1 MKKRIISS
9 VMLVAIIIA
18 TVTNRNE
25 LKIWVLQNGEAWV
38 LRNAEHL
45 PLARAG
51 EYLFDQHC
59 ADCHDNPAM
68 HAPTRQALSA
78 LAKEDLMIAMEF
90 GKMQPMA
97 AHLSKQKRGL
107 IAHYLA
113 GSATGQ
119 YDWLPG
125 AMCNAEPEQSQSQS
139 QSLMLGSWGL
149 GLENRRFASNQQTT
163 IRRDNVGSLKLAWS
177 FAFPRVSDMRSQ
189 PAVIG
194 ERIYVGDKAGKLF
207 VLNRHSGCV
216 ITHRKLISGI
226 RSAISVATLSDSR
239 QLLIFAD
246 SLATI
251 YALDPDTLEIV
262 WQQSARLNDY
272 SVISGSI
279 SLHDNKLFVPVSL
292 FEVAA
297 AGSESHVCCKSHGGV
312 VALNAAN
319 GSKIWTWHAT
329 AEASLQ
335 GENRAGQDR
344 YGPSGAAVWSSPTI
358 DVKRNRLYVGTGE
371 NLTRPAT
378 DTSDAIIALDL
389 DSGELLWKF
398 QAISEDV
405 WNAGCLNDG
414 ANCPSDPGEDF
425 DFGASVIMATLSNGR
440 QILFAGQKSG
450 EVFALDPDA
459 DDEGRVVWRQ
469 RLSQGTS
476 NGGIHWGMALAGDSL
491 YVPVSDPEREQSGYV
506 PRPGLYALDGETGS
520 LLWQHAVSRNCEFD
534 YGKRPLVGLENNRA
548 GGKVDPADLYQCSF
562 YYGLSAAV
570 TATAELVFSAGLD
583 GEIRVFDRH
592 SGEVLWSQNTAQP
605 VSASNGIE
613 GHGGAIDVGGQI
625 VVGDWLYVSS
635 GYSMFGQLPG
645 NVLLAYKINN

>member
-1 MKKRIISS
+1 MKKRFVLG
-9 VMLVAIIIA
+9 VMLVVLVIA
-18 TVTNRNE
+18 GALNRHE
-25 LKIWVLQNGEAWV
+25 IKAWLMQHGEAWV
-38 LRNAEHL
+38 LRNADHL

-68 HAPTRQALSA
+68 NSPTRQALSL
-78 LAKEDLMIAMEF
+78 LAKEDLMIALEF

-97 AHLSKQKRGL
+97 AHLSKQQRGL

-113 GSATGQ
+113 GSASGQ
-119 YDWLPG
+119 YDWLAS
-125 AMCNAEPEQSQSQS
+125 AMCDPEPARSRSPVV
-139 QSLMLGSWGL
+139 GSWGV
-149 GLENRRFASNQQTT
+149 GLENRRFVSDQQTA
-163 IRRDNVGSLKLAWS
+163 IRKDNVGSLSLAWS

-194 ERIYVGDKAGKLF
+194 ERIFIGDKAGKLF
-207 VLNRHSGCV
+207 VLDRRSGCV
-216 ITHRKLISGI
+216 IAHRKMLSGI
-226 RSAISVATLSDSR
+226 RSAITVATLGDSR

-251 YALDPDTLEIV
+251 YAVDPNTLDIV
-262 WQQSARLNDY
+262 WQQSARLNDF
-272 SVISGSI
+272 SLISGSI
-279 SLHDNKLFVPVSL
+279 SFHNNKLYVPVSL

-297 AGSESHVCCKSHGGV
+297 AGSESHVCCTSHGGV
-312 VALNAAN
+312 MALNAETGN
-319 GSKIWTWHAT
+319 KVWTWHAT
-329 AEASLQ
+329 DEATLQ
-335 GENRAGQDR
+335 GSNRAGQDR

-358 DVKRNRLYVGTGE
+358 DTKRNRLYVGTGE

-389 DSGELLWKF
+389 DSGEVVWKF
-398 QAISEDV
+398 QAISGDV
-405 WNAGCLNDG
+405 WNAGCLNGG

-425 DFGASVIMATLSNGR
+425 DFGASVILATLSSGK
-440 QILFAGQKSG
+440 QVLFAGQKSG

-459 DDEGRVVWRQ
+459 DGANRVLWRQ

-491 YVPVSDPEREQSGYV
+491 YVPVSDPEREQAGYT
-506 PRPGLYALDGETGS
+506 PRPGLYALNGDSGE
-520 LLWQHAVSRNCEFD
+520 LLWRYTATRNCDFD
-534 YGKRPLVGLENNRA
+534 YSKRPLVGLENNRA
-548 GGKVDPADLYQCSF
+548 GGKVDLTDLYRCSF

-583 GEIRVFDRH
+583 GEIRAFDRFN
-592 SGEVLWSQNTAQP
+592 GELLWSRNTAQP
-605 VSASNGIE
+605 ISASNGID

-625 VVGDWLYVSS
+625 IVGDWLYVSS

-645 NVLLAYKINN
+645 NVLLAYKILR